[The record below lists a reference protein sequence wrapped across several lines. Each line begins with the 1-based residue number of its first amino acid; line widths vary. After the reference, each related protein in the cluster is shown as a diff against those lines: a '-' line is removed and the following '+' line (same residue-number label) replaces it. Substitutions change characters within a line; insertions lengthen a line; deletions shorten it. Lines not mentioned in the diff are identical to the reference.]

1 MFKVSVTIVRIRIT
15 LFWCLWW
22 QVTVIEVKFHS
33 KFLIYILYYVN
44 DIILVFQV
52 KITIITVTF
61 GVTTPSVATTP
72 TTVVTR
78 APRGIHYY
86 LIKCRSNSITA
97 IMRKGWF
104 NVLCFDN
111 AGFNFQP
118 PRCRS
123 QADAA
128 KPYEASCSHWQW
140 SNSVT
145 LFVVSVW
152 SNSVTLAVAS
162 VWPFIYI

>member
-1 MFKVSVTIVRIRIT
+1 MPNGLIFLCSRCQWPLWGLESHSFGVSGGKWLSLRWNFIQN
-15 LFWCLWW
+15 F
-22 QVTVIEVKFHS
+22 
-33 KFLIYILYYVN
+33 IYILYYIN

-72 TTVVTR
+72 TAVVTR
-78 APRGIHYY
+78 APRGINYY

-104 NVLCFDN
+104 SVLCFDN
-111 AGFNFQP
+111 AGFNSQP

-145 LFVVSVW
+145 LFVVSVFRA
-152 SNSVTLAVAS
+152 TL
-162 VWPFIYI
+162 

>member
-33 KFLIYILYYVN
+33 KFHILYYIN

-72 TTVVTR
+72 TAVVTR
-78 APRGIHYY
+78 APRGIRYY
-86 LIKCRSNSITA
+86 L
-97 IMRKGWF
+97 
-104 NVLCFDN
+104 D
-111 AGFNFQP
+111 
-118 PRCRS
+118 
-123 QADAA
+123 
-128 KPYEASCSHWQW
+128 
-140 SNSVT
+140 
-145 LFVVSVW
+145 
-152 SNSVTLAVAS
+152 
-162 VWPFIYI
+162 